1 MNTDRYDRQQRIK
14 GWDQQALRRAYV
26 LVVGAGALGGSI
38 LLCLCKMGF
47 GISNR
52 ITVTDFDHCEFRNL
66 ATQWF
71 RSSDV
76 LMSQSKVQ
84 ALGEM
89 VSWICEREI
98 HPVQDRFTGAEK
110 RKLGPVVILA
120 VDSLQVRLDIWNQL
134 RKRDDVELLLDARMG
149 AEVLE
154 VFSLDPRAG
163 DSSPAYR
170 SYEQSLQRPEQA
182 VQEPCTRRG
191 ILYTTLGAAAF
202 VGSILRAHAQGTT
215 YPRYLAFDFVYEV
228 GDAAPIAYRHYWD
241 VGTGAYRVE
250 GMLDEEQTP
259 YVVIFNVN
267 TREGNAWIAGKPALG
282 EDLARLLEDAYGRFI
297 NDSYWLIMP
306 LKLLDPGVHLHHE
319 GEVSSET
326 GVRDRIRVSF
336 DPGIGLTPGDVYWI
350 EVDRKSGRMVRWE
363 FILEGDEE
371 KYGYSW
377 TEWGKYG
384 PLNLSTVKEYDDGSE
399 RILLLNVIASR
410 ELDAEPFRPPDVAQA
425 SDPI

>member
-1 MNTDRYDRQQRIK
+1 MRFSAAGRLLRVAITLAVMLAPGCHEQAELPAGFDPAGSDAQAIEVARRAIAASGDLK
-14 GWDQQALRRAYV
+14 GW
-26 LVVGAGALGGSI
+26 
-38 LLCLCKMGF
+38 
-47 GISNR
+47 
-52 ITVTDFDHCEFRNL
+52 
-66 ATQWF
+66 
-71 RSSDV
+71 SD
-76 LMSQSKVQ
+76 
-84 ALGEM
+84 
-89 VSWICEREI
+89 
-98 HPVQDRFTGAEK
+98 T
-110 RKLGPVVILA
+110 
-120 VDSLQVRLDIWNQL
+120 
-134 RKRDDVELLLDARMG
+134 
-149 AEVLE
+149 
-154 VFSLDPRAG
+154 
-163 DSSPAYR
+163 
-170 SYEQSLQRPEQA
+170 
-182 VQEPCTRRG
+182 
-191 ILYTTLGAAAF
+191 
-202 VGSILRAHAQGTT
+202 
-215 YPRYLAFDFVYEV
+215 RYLAFDFVYEV

-410 ELDAEPFRPPDVAQA
+410 ELDAEPFRPPDAAQA